1 MWINPVAM
9 HKFLPNFQPNLP
21 SHTHNT
27 YNRLLVD
34 WSGPVGGAGVHGD
47 PVHGEQQLPQDQA
60 QQQQV
65 EVSPQLQFSH

>member
-1 MWINPVAM
+1 M
-9 HKFLPNFQPNLP
+9 
-21 SHTHNT
+21 
-27 YNRLLVD
+27 LVD